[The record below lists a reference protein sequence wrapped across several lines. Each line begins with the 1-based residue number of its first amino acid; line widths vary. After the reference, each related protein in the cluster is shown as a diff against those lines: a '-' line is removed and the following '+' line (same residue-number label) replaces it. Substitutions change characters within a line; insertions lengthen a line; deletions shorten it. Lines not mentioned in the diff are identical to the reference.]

1 MIQFNLLPDIKL
13 TYIKARRT
21 KHLVIVTSIVVGAVS
36 LVILILL
43 YMGVAVFQKK
53 HLSDLTRDIKTR
65 TSDLQSTADLDKMLT
80 VQNQI
85 SSLTT
90 LHQDKPVTSRLFTY
104 IPQITPNAVSI
115 QKLDLDYKQSTINLT
130 GNADAIS
137 TINKFVDTLK
147 FTKYATAD
155 KPEDASRSAFSKV
168 VLGSFSLNPNEKD
181 PKKKATYQ
189 ISLSFDAT
197 IFDDANGV
205 NLVVPKI
212 TSTRSETEKPNP
224 VFDKSTTTQTP
235 TTR

>member
-36 LVILILL
+36 LGILILL

-53 HLSDLTRDIKTR
+53 HLNDLTQDIKNR
-65 TSDLQSTADLDKMLT
+65 TTELQSTADLDKMLT

-85 SSLTT
+85 NSLTA
-90 LHQDKPVTSRLFTY
+90 LHKDKPVMSRLFTY
-104 IPQITPNAVSI
+104 IPQITPNSVSI
-115 QKLDLDYKQSTINLT
+115 QKLDLDYRQSTINIT

-155 KPEDASRSAFSKV
+155 KPEDTSRSAFSKV

-189 ISLSFDAT
+189 ISLHFDTT

-205 NLVVPKI
+205 TLVVPKI